1 MYKDLV
7 YQLVRQ
13 IPKGRVATYGQ
24 VASKLKMENGKW
36 KISPRSVGFILHQN
50 KSADV
55 PCHRVVDRN
64 GRIAKNFAFGG
75 AKEQR
80 NRLLAEGVVFA
91 NETHVDLQT
100 SLYRRR

>member
-24 VASKLKMENGKW
+24 VANKLKMENGKW

-64 GRIAKNFAFGG
+64 GRLAPNFAFDGWQ
-75 AKEQR
+75 EQKR
-80 NRLLAEGVVFA
+80 RLVAEGVMFQDDMHIDIASALWV
-91 NETHVDLQT
+91 
-100 SLYRRR
+100 S

>member
-1 MYKDLV
+1 VYKDLV

-24 VASKLKMENGKW
+24 VANKLKMENGKW

-50 KSADV
+50 KSAGV

-64 GRIAKNFAFGG
+64 GRLAPNFAFDG
-75 AKEQR
+75 AREQKR
-80 NRLLAEGVVFA
+80 RLEQEGVRFVD
-91 NETHVDLQT
+91 EMHVDLARD
-100 SLYRRR
+100 SV